1 MVRLAVALATRAVEA
16 GYPGYFSNVN
26 DMVRPPVSAVDPS
39 KVSGRGTD

>member
-1 MVRLAVALATRAVEA
+1 MTHLAVALATRAVEA
-16 GYPGYFSNVN
+16 GYRGYFYNVD